1 MGKVRPGSPYEKG
14 RTHTPQEVVE
24 LQYSEG
30 SIGRVFALRI
40 DDGEDLLESIT
51 NFVVDKKISSSIA
64 LFLGA
69 LRDSKAVMGPEE
81 TTIPPVPHWEEYQSA
96 WETFGIATIYPSS
109 SGPKLHIH
117 SSLGRG
123 RDSMTGCLREKARVY
138 LVVEAV
144 LLELIGLK
152 ATRDYDPSFGFN
164 LLSMDKTL
172 R

>member
-1 MGKVRPGSPYEKG
+1 M
-14 RTHTPQEVVE
+14 E

-30 SIGRVFALRI
+30 SIGRVFALRM
-40 DDGEDLLESIT
+40 DDGEDLIESIT
-51 NFVVDKKISSSIA
+51 KFVLDKKISSSIA

-81 TTIPPVPHWEEYQSA
+81 PTIPPVPHWEEYQSA

-109 SGPKLHIH
+109 SGPKLHVH

-123 RDSMTGCLREKARVY
+123 HDSMTGCLREKARIY

>member
-1 MGKVRPGSPYEKG
+1 MRKKG
-14 RTHTPQEVVE
+14 FKTHWEVME

-30 SIGRVFALRI
+30 SIGRVFALRM

-51 NFVVDKKISSSIA
+51 EFALEKKISTGIA

-69 LRDSKAVMGPEE
+69 LRDCRAVMGPEE
-81 TTIPPVPHWEEYQSA
+81 ISIPPVPHWEEYQSA

-123 RDSMTGCLREKARVY
+123 RDSMTGCLREKARIY

-144 LLELIGLK
+144 LLELVGLA
-152 ATRDYDPSFGFN
+152 ATRDYDPSVGFN
-164 LLSMDKTL
+164 LLSLEKTL
-172 R
+172 K